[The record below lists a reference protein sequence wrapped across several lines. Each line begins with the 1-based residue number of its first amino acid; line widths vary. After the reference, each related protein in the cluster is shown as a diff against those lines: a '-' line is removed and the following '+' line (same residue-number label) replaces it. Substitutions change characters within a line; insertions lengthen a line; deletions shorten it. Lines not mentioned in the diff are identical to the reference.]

1 MAVASNPLL
10 QIGSPLVATGK
21 AQPST
26 LNPTS
31 KVADS
36 SNNEGSSFAQ
46 VYAQEHKAV
55 PQKAPALSNA
65 RVATH
70 LTGNDKKP
78 AVAIQVK
85 DDKPSVADSGKR
97 SPVNKADNNA
107 SDKASDAKAA
117 QGSDDVQ
124 GSSKTDDAKVTSDTA
139 SDTASDKADEDD
151 TLVQAT
157 VQDATLSTTPV
168 ADPTLATTPVQAPV
182 VDATALPQPL
192 IDPAQLQAAVQT
204 PAPLPAETFD
214 PSADPLADMP
224 MLRMA
229 LEQSAKDQGTTSVH
243 AQADSSPVAVTTDP
257 VADPSFSEMMGAMA
271 DKQAVTESTGD
282 SASDGLGAIGEL
294 KAGPATDKGDTR
306 LDDLTSRLG
315 QLNQAVGGKGQAAA
329 TPPAQPLN
337 MQQSGWTE
345 GVVNRVMYLSS
356 QNLKTADIQLHPLEL
371 GRLDIRVDVTPDQ
384 QTQITFHSAHLGVRE
399 ALDSQQNRLRDMLAQ
414 QGLTQV
420 DVSVSD
426 QSRQSQQQQQHQA
439 HASQG
444 SGNTQARGGGAVD
457 DVDELSAV
465 GAAAANQTVIGSS
478 LVDYYA

>member
-10 QIGSPLVATGK
+10 QIGSPVRATGK
-21 AQPST
+21 AQPGA

-36 SNNEGSSFAQ
+36 GNDGGSSFAQ

-55 PQKAPALSNA
+55 PQKAPLPSSA

-70 LTGNDKKP
+70 LASNDKKP
-78 AVAIQVK
+78 TVAPQGK
-85 DDKPSVADSGKR
+85 DDKPSIADSGKR
-97 SPVNKADNNA
+97 SPVNKTDSNA
-107 SDKASDAKAA
+107 PDKADAPKAA
-117 QGSDDVQ
+117 QSPDDVQ
-124 GSSKTDDAKVTSDTA
+124 ASSKTDDPKA
-139 SDTASDKADEDD
+139 ASDKATDED

-157 VQDATLSTTPV
+157 VEDVTLPSAPV
-168 ADPTLATTPVQAPV
+168 TDPTLATAPVATPVMDP
-182 VDATALPQPL
+182 TTLPQPL
-192 IDPAQLQAAVQT
+192 VDPAQLQAAVQT
-204 PAPLPAETFD
+204 PAPAPADTFD
-214 PSADPLADMP
+214 PAADPLADMP

-229 LEQSAKDQGTTSVH
+229 LEQSAKEQGTTSVH
-243 AQADSSPVAVTTDP
+243 AQNQNSSAQTATDP
-257 VADPSFSEMMGAMA
+257 ITDASFAEVMGAMP
-271 DKQAVTESTGD
+271 DKQAVAENTSGSD
-282 SASDGLGAIGEL
+282 ADGLGAIGEL
-294 KAGPATDKGDTR
+294 KAGPGTDKGDTR

-444 SGNTQARGGGAVD
+444 GGNTQARGGGAAD
-457 DVDELSAV
+457 DVEELSAV
-465 GAAAANQTVIGSS
+465 GVAAASQTVIGSS